1 MTDHRIRVNRNM
13 MRSETLQEQ
22 LLRSNQGD
30 RMLQLKN
37 AAD

>member
-1 MTDHRIRVNRNM
+1 MTDHHMRTNPNM
-13 MRSETLQEQ
+13 MRSESLQEQ

-30 RMLQLKN
+30 KMLQLKN